1 MMAMPDAQNPT
12 GAGQLDWLMA
22 SFARQVPDVAHA
34 ITVSGDGLRLACS
47 ADLPVDQADH
57 LSAVIS
63 GLASLT
69 FGAARVMQAGQVRQT
84 IVDMDGGVMIVM
96 SVGDRRAARRARR
109 TRLRP
114 RPGRLR
120 DGHAG
125 PPGRRRARPTC
136 PEMRCAVRVSRVLT
150 VALVLLATGGWPRS
164 MTAPRAG
171 ADLWHGG
178 RLFIATGN
186 TTGVFYQI
194 GGGYADLITRYLP
207 GYEAHAESS
216 GASGENIKRVATGD
230 FDIGFSNGDTAADA
244 VAGKA
249 PFAGKPQ
256 KIVALSRIYR
266 NYVHCIVRTAA
277 NINTFADLRGKRVS
291 TSSPNSGTDILA
303 GRILAAGDLDPDKDV
318 LRQRLSLPETTK
330 GMQAGTTDALVF
342 TGGLPTPGISDL
354 LASAP
359 GSTPCCRSTSCSSR
373 LSPVRGG
380 VRRRQAAH
388 RPPTRPRPTSKRSSS
403 ATSCWC
409 RRTCPT
415 SWPTT

>member
-1 MMAMPDAQNPT
+1 MSISRRGFLKTTMLLST
-12 GAGQLDWLMA
+12 GALAACGDSA
-22 SFARQVPDVAHA
+22 SAK
-34 ITVSGDGLRLACS
+34 
-47 ADLPVDQADH
+47 
-57 LSAVIS
+57 
-63 GLASLT
+63 
-69 FGAARVMQAGQVRQT
+69 
-84 IVDMDGGVMIVM
+84 
-96 SVGDRRAARRARR
+96 
-109 TRLRP
+109 
-114 RPGRLR
+114 
-120 DGHAG
+120 
-125 PPGRRRARPTC
+125 PPA
-136 PEMRCAVRVSRVLT
+136 
-150 VALVLLATGGWPRS
+150 
-164 MTAPRAG
+164 
-171 ADLWHGG
+171 WHDG

-330 GMQAGTTDALVF
+330 GMQAGTTDALFF

-354 LASAP
+354 FKSGPDLYRFLPLEAQLPA
-359 GSTPCCRSTSCSSR
+359 
-373 LSPVRGG
+373 L
-380 VRRRQAAH
+380 
-388 RPPTRPRPTSKRSSS
+388 TSKYGSVYGVAALPKKTYSVPADTQTIVVFNMIIVSPNMPDDVAYGLTKVLYEHQQELAKVHREGGNFDKASGPNTEPVPLHPG
-403 ATSCWC
+403 A
-409 RRTCPT
+409 RRYFNGD
-415 SWPTT
+415 